1 LISQI
6 GLKSA
11 YSQFPSSVR
20 VYVDTSCFVV
30 AAVAVAVAVVAAAA
44 AAPVAVAVA
53 VGMFARPLL
62 NEAV

>member
-44 AAPVAVAVA
+44 APVAVAVA